1 MPQEHEESKAADAD
15 DSKVV
20 DAVGVRDGTRRSLQ
34 LATGATST
42 LTCNSSG
49 DQKMRSAANDL
60 YDDARPLCDAPQE
73 EASNLESVAEIGYLS
88 METLS
93 THSDLPGYVQRH
105 RNDLS
110 FPEKV
115 RSEFWA
121 FPYLTPHSLCLC
133 S

>member
-1 MPQEHEESKAADAD
+1 MAQEHEESKAADAD
-15 DSKVV
+15 AGEVLES
-20 DAVGVRDGTRRSLQ
+20 VGVRDGTRRSLSVG
-34 LATGATST
+34 TGTTST

-60 YDDARPLCDAPQE
+60 YDDARPLCDAPQD
-73 EASNLESVAEIGYLS
+73 EASNVESLAEIGYQS

-115 RSEFWA
+115 RSDF
-121 FPYLTPHSLCLC
+121 
-133 S
+133 